1 MRSPLSRSNILPGMH
16 TLRQIETDGTPVQKE
31 AISGVPGSAG
41 LVPEKILVVHNGYLQ
56 AGGED
61 LVFAEETSL
70 LEEHGHEVLR
80 HRVHNELASKM
91 GRTRL
96 ASKTIWNRS
105 AYRELRALIRRERP
119 GVVHFHNTFP
129 LISPA
134 GYYAAA
140 AEDVPVVQTLHNYR
154 LMCPNGLFFR
164 EGRPCED
171 CAGKSI
177 AWPGVVHGCYRGS
190 RSATALTATMFS
202 VHRAFGTWS
211 NMVDV
216 YVALTEFARSKF
228 VAAGVPEDRIL
239 VKPNFVNPDPGA
251 GAGQGGYALF
261 AGRLSPEK
269 GVGTLLAAWEM
280 MGEDAMPL
288 KLAGDGPLSE
298 PVRDAAGKNPR
309 VEYLGYRSVE
319 EVRRLMKEAAL
330 LVVPSEWYETFGRV
344 AIESFAAG
352 TPVVVAGIGAIAELV
367 EHGRT
372 GLHFRPG
379 EAADLAR
386 QVRSLRDCP
395 SELSWMRRDARIE
408 FERKYTAARNYALL
422 TGIYASATGRTA
434 ERAGART

>member
-1 MRSPLSRSNILPGMH
+1 M
-16 TLRQIETDGTPVQKE
+16 QKE
-31 AISGVPGSAG
+31 HTPNVPGNAG
-41 LVPEKILVVHNGYLQ
+41 LVPEKILVVHNDYLQ

-91 GRTRL
+91 GRVKL
-96 ASKTIWNRS
+96 AGKTLWNRS

-140 AEDVPVVQTLHNYR
+140 AERVPVVQTLHNYR

-171 CAGKSI
+171 CTGKMVP
-177 AWPGVVHGCYRGS
+177 WPGVVHGCYRGS
-190 RSATALTATMFS
+190 RPATALTATMLS
-202 VHRAFGTWS
+202 AHRAFGTWT

-228 VAAGVPEDRIL
+228 VEAGLPEDRIL
-239 VKPNFVNPDPGA
+239 VKPNFVSPDPGA

-269 GVGTLLAAWEM
+269 GVETLLAAWEM

-288 KLAGDGPLSE
+288 KLAGDGPLSGL
-298 PVRDAAGKNPR
+298 VRNAVRKNPR
-309 VEYLGYRSVE
+309 VEWLGHRSVE

-352 TPVVVAGIGAIAELV
+352 TPVVVASIGAIAELV

-379 EAADLAR
+379 DAADLAR
-386 QVRSLRDCP
+386 QVESLRECP
-395 SELSWMRRDARIE
+395 SELAWMRRDARIE

-422 TGIYASATGRTA
+422 AGIYTSAIERAA
-434 ERAGART
+434 ERAGAQT